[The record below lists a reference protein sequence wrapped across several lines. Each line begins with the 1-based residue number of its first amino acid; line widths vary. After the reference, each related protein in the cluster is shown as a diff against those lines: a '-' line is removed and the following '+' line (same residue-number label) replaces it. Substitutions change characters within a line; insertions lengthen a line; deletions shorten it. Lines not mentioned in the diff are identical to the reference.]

1 MRKYAILLIAL
12 AVLVFLFW
20 TQSGSD
26 RIAQPLAPLDRLV
39 ADLGCPER
47 NQASCLR
54 ETLYRTLE
62 SEGTSAAQVLLHEWS
77 ASIAPQPFP
86 CHAIAHFLGRAVY
99 ERDGSSGFTREGLV
113 AGPENCRDGYLHGLL
128 EGLGLSA
135 DRADLVPILDTA
147 CAPFESD
154 AVYARW
160 CTHALGHAASM
171 AEQDSLPAALD
182 LCADLRTS
190 SRSDCVGGVLMTFGG
205 RTLAFDWSQ
214 EEFDLE
220 TGDVI
225 FVVAPATRASVCP
238 TLPADTQLG
247 CWEYLWMLY
256 DDEGVFEEDFP
267 AYRAACEYATTPAA
281 ADLCGQG
288 MGKLVLNAIQFDAAG
303 DLLTYCAGPAAVQA
317 ACEYG
322 IVASFVGAHHA
333 SAGSFES
340 YESVCIK
347 LTGDLRT
354 RCQKAEDTA
363 RSQLE

>member
-1 MRKYAILLIAL
+1 MRKYAMLLIAL
-12 AVLVFLFW
+12 AMLGFLSW
-20 TQSGSD
+20 TQPESD
-26 RIAQPLAPLDRLV
+26 RITQSVAPLDRLV
-39 ADLGCPER
+39 ADLGCPKR

-62 SEGTSAAQVLLHEWS
+62 SEGTAAAQVLLHEWS
-77 ASIAPQPFP
+77 ANIAPQPFP

-99 ERDGSSGFTREGLV
+99 ERDGSSSFTREGLV

-135 DRADLVPILDTA
+135 DRAVLVPILDTA
-147 CAPFESD
+147 CVPFESD

-171 AEQDSLPAALD
+171 AEQGSLPAALD
-182 LCADLRTS
+182 LCADLRIS

-214 EEFDLE
+214 EEFDLA
-220 TGDVI
+220 TGDII
-225 FVVAPATRASVCP
+225 FTVAPATRASVCP
-238 TLPADTQLG
+238 TLPADRQLG

-256 DDEGVFEEDFP
+256 DDEGVFEEEFS
-267 AYRAACEYATTPAA
+267 AYRVACKYAATPAT

-288 MGKLVLNAIQFDAAG
+288 MGKLVLNAAQSDAAG
-303 DLLTYCAGPAAVQA
+303 DLLAYCAGPAAVRN

-322 IVASFVGAHHA
+322 IVASFVGVHHA
-333 SAGSFES
+333 SAGSFEF
-340 YESVCIK
+340 YESVCVE
-347 LTGDLRT
+347 LVGDLRT
-354 RCQKAEDTA
+354 RCHKAEDTA

>member
-1 MRKYAILLIAL
+1 MRKYAVSLVAFAAL
-12 AVLVFLFW
+12 GFFVWAQPASDRG
-20 TQSGSD
+20 TQS
-26 RIAQPLAPLDRLV
+26 LAPLDRLV
-39 ADLGCPER
+39 ADLGCPEQ
-47 NQASCLR
+47 NQATCLR
-54 ETLYRTLE
+54 EMLYATLE
-62 SEGTSAAQVLLHEWS
+62 GEGTAAAQVLLHEWS
-77 ASIAPQPFP
+77 ATVAPQPFP

-99 ERDGSSGFTREGLV
+99 ERDGSASFTREGLV

-135 DRADLVPILDTA
+135 DQTNLVPTLDTA
-147 CAPFESD
+147 CAPFASD
-154 AVYARW
+154 EVYARW
-160 CTHALGHAASM
+160 CTHALGHASAM
-171 AEQDSLPAALD
+171 AEQTSLPAALD
-182 LCADLRTS
+182 ICADLRAS

-220 TGDVI
+220 TGDVV
-225 FVVAPATRASVCP
+225 FVVDPSVRASICP
-238 TLPADTQLG
+238 ALPADSELG

-256 DDEGVFEEDFP
+256 DDEGVFEEEFP
-267 AYRAACEYATTPAA
+267 AYQAACEYAGSPSA

-288 MGKLVLNAIQFDAAG
+288 MGKLVLNATQFDGSG
-303 DLLTYCAGPAAVQA
+303 DLLTRCAGTTPVRT

-340 YESVCIK
+340 YESVCTD
-347 LTGDLRT
+347 LVGDLRT

-363 RSQLE
+363 RSQLQ